1 MRRGRKAE
9 AAQCGVQGASGD
21 GGAFG
26 GEDPGGAVGGV
37 RGSSDDDQRLEA
49 GAGEACGRAVC
60 ARHQGAGGRGCAE
73 GHYRSAPQDRPAP
86 GRARFSCRAARHLPI
101 AARRAMI
108 APEAGLSISRQCTL
122 LGIARS
128 SFYYRPRPE
137 SAEELELLKRLDR
150 IFTDCPVYGSRRLQV
165 ALLRDGI
172 SMGRRRVRRLM
183 RKLGLWAVR
192 PKRNTSKRHPGHK
205 VYPYLL
211 RGKTI
216 DRANQVWAA
225 DITYIPMRQGFLYLV
240 AIIDWATR
248 RVLSWRLS
256 NTLTAGFCVEALSE
270 ALARFGKP
278 GIFNTDQGAQFT
290 SDEFTKML
298 TDHGIA
304 ISMDGRGR
312 CHDNIFVERL
322 WWTVK
327 HEWVYLRPA
336 ANGIEQKRSLGE
348 SFDWYNR
355 ASEHPSVY
363 VIEEKRLCSSG
374 CDPVGCLGFCRA
386 RSVMVWAADVA
397 RSARLKIH
405 GPSGKGWLPWISPA
419 SAASLSVLGAM
430 WRNCAAL
437 FRCNQGS
444 IPSSAGLCTGMR

>member
-1 MRRGRKAE
+1 
-9 AAQCGVQGASGD
+9 
-21 GGAFG
+21 
-26 GEDPGGAVGGV
+26 
-37 RGSSDDDQRLEA
+37 
-49 GAGEACGRAVC
+49 
-60 ARHQGAGGRGCAE
+60 
-73 GHYRSAPQDRPAP
+73 
-86 GRARFSCRAARHLPI
+86 
-101 AARRAMI
+101 MI

-165 ALLRDGI
+165 ALLREGI

-278 GIFNTDQGAQFT
+278 SIFNTDQSLPSRKRGA
-290 SDEFTKML
+290 
-298 TDHGIA
+298 
-304 ISMDGRGR
+304 R
-312 CHDNIFVERL
+312 N
-322 WWTVK
+322 
-327 HEWVYLRPA
+327 
-336 ANGIEQKRSLGE
+336 
-348 SFDWYNR
+348 
-355 ASEHPSVY
+355 
-363 VIEEKRLCSSG
+363 
-374 CDPVGCLGFCRA
+374 
-386 RSVMVWAADVA
+386 
-397 RSARLKIH
+397 
-405 GPSGKGWLPWISPA
+405 SPA
-419 SAASLSVLGAM
+419 MSSP
-430 WRNCAAL
+430 
-437 FRCNQGS
+437 RC
-444 IPSSAGLCTGMR
+444 